1 MATIKRL
8 LCGVLSAWF
17 LVAGGAR
24 ALEGPILVFGGTA
37 GIGLQT
43 VKALRER
50 DIPVTVF
57 VRPTS
62 DRTPLEP
69 LSVSYAVGNALNAGE
84 VAAAFGGTKFT
95 AVVSSLG
102 GRFGE
107 PRPEHIGN
115 VNINNAAKA
124 AGVKRVIQI
133 SAISAGRDRDRP
145 EPPEEAHWAEKM
157 IYVKIQGENHL
168 MESGLDWTILRP
180 GLLQDEPPTGN
191 HLLTE
196 RTDIAGS
203 INRSDVAL
211 VVLQLLDEDSSIGKA
226 YSVIDKN
233 MERPFDVPR
242 QEPFFEGP
250 QAEIDTILDV
260 LEEWSRAR
268 DAGDVDGVVAVH
280 HPDVRIMT
288 RGRAILEGHP
298 GVRTFYAE
306 NYSEGSQRQQFGALH
321 ELRVYGD
328 VAIMTGRFLVID
340 ESRDIEDPGYY
351 LIVLRK
357 TANGSWLI
365 YRDIDTPSPDGLKL
379 KPTAS

>member
-1 MATIKRL
+1 MTTIKRWV
-8 LCGVLSAWF
+8 CGVLVASCLF
-17 LVAGGAR
+17 AGGAS

-57 VRPTS
+57 VRSTS

-69 LSVSYAVGNALNAGE
+69 LGVRYVVGNALSAAE
-84 VAAAFGGTKFT
+84 VAAAFEGTRFT

-133 SAISAGRDRDRP
+133 SSIGAGRNRDRA
-145 EPPEEAHWAEKM
+145 EPPEDAHWAEKM
-157 IYVKIQGENHL
+157 VYVKIQGENHL
-168 MESGLDWTILRP
+168 MDGGLDWTILRP

-191 HLLTE
+191 YLLTE

-211 VVLQLLDEDSSIGKA
+211 VILQLLDDDRTIGKA

-233 MERPFDVPR
+233 MERPFGVTR

-250 QAEIDTILDV
+250 QAEIDAVMAV
-260 LEEWSRAR
+260 LEQWGLAR
-268 DAGDVDGVVAVH
+268 DAGDVNGVLALH

-288 RGRAILEGHP
+288 RGRAILEGHA

-306 NYSEGSQRQQFGALH
+306 NYPEGSRRQQFGALH

-340 ESRDIEDPGYY
+340 ETRDVEDPGYY
-351 LIVLRK
+351 LIMLRK

-379 KPTAS
+379 KPAAS